1 MFSVCFHLRVP
12 LTVLDDASPFVPV
25 CVVRLLGTVE
35 FAVELDH
42 PSMYCSLGDGQSQTV
57 ICQPLHPSFPVKQYV
72 VDVLLRLVRRHTLQA
87 LEPAQRQELKIF
99 LTHYKVPFVH
109 TSFVAFEVA
118 A

>member
-12 LTVLDDASPFVPV
+12 LTVLDDVSPFVPV

-42 PSMYCSLGDGQSQTV
+42 PSTYCSLGDGQSQTV

-87 LEPAQRQELKIF
+87 SP
-99 LTHYKVPFVH
+99 
-109 TSFVAFEVA
+109 TSGAEDLPDPL
-118 A
+118 